1 MSCVLNEGET
11 GVVVGDKITTPDG
24 VQHVF
29 ADCDIRPGSTLS
41 FPYVEDSMDPV
52 THPAPESPVAP
63 VVTPE
68 SVPAAPAPEA
78 AQTPAPAAPVTTAAV
93 VQPDPTA
100 QPLAGVQDLAKLGGD
115 NPVAVIV
122 LAGVAVLGG
131 GAAWKFYNQKSSQTH
146 ELKMKEMEL
155 KSQTPSQ
162 SPPPCIMKHG
172 ELDTKLAAIE
182 AKLSKLEHKTASF
195 SAGGPSSDELDER
208 VIKLE
213 KTVKSLA
220 AKKAGA
226 K

>member
-1 MSCVLNEGET
+1 MSCTLRKGET

-41 FPYVEDSMDPV
+41 FPYVEDSMDPI

-63 VVTPE
+63 VAAPE

-78 AQTPAPAAPVTTAAV
+78 APTPAPAAPVTAAHTE
-93 VQPDPTA
+93 QPDPTA

-146 ELKMKEMEL
+146 ELKMKELEL
-155 KSQTPSQ
+155 KSQSPSQ
-162 SPPPCIMKHG
+162 SPPPCLVKHS
-172 ELDTKLAAIE
+172 ELD
-182 AKLSKLEHKTASF
+182 AKLTELHGKISRLEQKTS
-195 SAGGPSSDELDER
+195 SLSIGGSSVEEIEER
-208 VIKLE
+208 LVKAEKSIKAL
-213 KTVKSLA
+213 TG
-220 AKKAGA
+220 KKAGV